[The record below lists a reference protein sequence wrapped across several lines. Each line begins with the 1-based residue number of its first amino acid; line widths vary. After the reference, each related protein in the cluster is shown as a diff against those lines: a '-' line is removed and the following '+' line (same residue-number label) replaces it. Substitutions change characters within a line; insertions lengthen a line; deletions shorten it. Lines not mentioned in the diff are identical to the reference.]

1 MNKLKKIF
9 CSSLIFFIFLE
20 SAYSKLEDAVFITV
34 ENKAITKSDIVNEI
48 KIILILNNETYSVE
62 KKDKLN
68 QLAVKST
75 VERKIKE
82 IEIEKY
88 DFLKYSS
95 EDLKKELNK
104 YANRI
109 NVDLDTLKNICESNE
124 LDFSLIEDQIRIELV
139 WNSLIFHL
147 YRDRLKLNADEIE
160 EQLKLLENKDDSYEF
175 LISEIIINMPDESN
189 VKLEID
195 NVKEKIRAEG
205 FENVAINL
213 SISQSSSN
221 GGDLG
226 WVNENVIAK
235 KYKSKILKTQV
246 GKVSEPIL
254 TPEGILFFQVR
265 DKRKIK
271 KDLEKEKNL
280 LVYAEKTK
288 ILLMHSSSHY
298 DKLKRSMSIAF
309 FND

>member
-1 MNKLKKIF
+1 
-9 CSSLIFFIFLE
+9 
-20 SAYSKLEDAVFITV
+20 
-34 ENKAITKSDIVNEI
+34 
-48 KIILILNNETYSVE
+48 
-62 KKDKLN
+62 
-68 QLAVKST
+68 
-75 VERKIKE
+75 
-82 IEIEKY
+82 
-88 DFLKYSS
+88 
-95 EDLKKELNK
+95 
-104 YANRI
+104 
-109 NVDLDTLKNICESNE
+109 
-124 LDFSLIEDQIRIELV
+124 
-139 WNSLIFHL
+139 
-147 YRDRLKLNADEIE
+147 
-160 EQLKLLENKDDSYEF
+160 
-175 LISEIIINMPDESN
+175 MPDESN